1 MATILDSIRLRLQPA
16 YRAELSARRA
26 ARNDDARRHALYAL
40 YGMGQQLSSAGIA
53 GDPVDVL
60 RHPILTLTSRTYA
73 AGPRHDLQLAVFH
86 AMRQYCPTLDA
97 AIKNRRTLEGD
108 AHIESDDEG
117 LAEALNEFVQEV
129 PVGYIGGGATLRG
142 LNTYANVMADNADEY
157 GLSAGEMLTDEQ
169 GREILRLVVPNART
183 LALRDEDGDGIH
195 ELYQTQRGQMRR
207 IDDAA
212 LVQTLSFTASAEA
225 PWPYPLAWSLVKST
239 EAVMRMFEA
248 VINGWW
254 RFGDPS
260 LLNIIEYDADATPE
274 RMEVPAGPGSAARV
288 EVPNAIITLKESL
301 EAVMAARRGGRVG
314 DAYAYVDGGRLR
326 SETLGS
332 IDQTITRYFV
342 DHASIFDGHIIAQS
356 RTPVWMYP
364 SQQMRGEGLGSQL
377 SQNEALVASVDAR
390 KRNRAK
396 ERLMKDVIDTM
407 LLLEGDAQY
416 IGRYEIAFDEVSIL
430 DDKVEAEAMK
440 TRAEAEAQIIENA
453 VQLYDDETGAR
464 RFQGEA
470 EQYLV
475 DHEILRQ

>member
-1 MATILDSIRLRLQPA
+1 MATILDSIRGRLQPA
-16 YRAELSARRA
+16 YRAELAERRA
-26 ARNDDARRHALYAL
+26 MRDRHALYAL
-40 YGMGQQLSSAGIA
+40 HGGARHLSTIA
-53 GDPVDVL
+53 GDAL
-60 RHPILTLTSRTYA
+60 SHQHPILTLTNRAYA
-73 AGPRHDLQLAVFH
+73 SGPRHDLQLVVFH

-108 AHIESDDEG
+108 AHVESEDEG
-117 LAEALNEFVQEV
+117 LADALNEFVHDV
-129 PVGYIGGGATLRG
+129 PVGYIGGRATLRG
-142 LNTYANVMADNADEY
+142 LNTYANMMADNADEY
-157 GLSAGEMLTDEQ
+157 GLSAGEILTDERGQ
-169 GREILRLVVPNART
+169 EVTRLVVPNART
-183 LALRDEDGDGIH
+183 LSMRDDDSDGIH
-195 ELYQTQRGQMRR
+195 ELYQQSRTGLVR

-212 LVQTLSFTASAEA
+212 LVQTLSFSASSET

-274 RMEVPAGPGSAARV
+274 RVDVAAGPDSHTSV
-288 EVPNAIITLKESL
+288 EVPSAIIMLKESL

-314 DAYAYVDGGRLR
+314 DAYAYVDGGKLR

-332 IDQTITRYFV
+332 IDQTIMRYFT
-342 DHASIFDGHIIAQS
+342 DHATLFDGHIIAQS

-364 SQQMRGEGLGSQL
+364 SQKMRGEGLGSQL

-390 KRNRAK
+390 KRNRLK
-396 ERLMKDVIDTM
+396 QRLMYEVIDTY
-407 LLLEGDAQY
+407 LLLSGDAQH
-416 IGRYEIAFDEVSIL
+416 IGRYEIVFDEVSIL
-430 DDKVEAEAMK
+430 DDKIEAEAIK

-453 VQLYDDETGAR
+453 VQLYDEAGAR

-470 EQYLV
+470 DQYLT
-475 DHEILRQ
+475 DHEVLR